1 MNKTF
6 LDASKIAQ
14 ETIEKIIET
23 SDYYNLKFKALRSY
37 NREHVWQFR
46 YEKLNRTNNGFG
58 GEHFTV
64 LVDTLNQ
71 QIKGLIYMDTQIF
84 SGELPENHIA
94 EQAARQFLNRI
105 CPELES
111 ELKVLWIRRHDE
123 IVMLAN
129 NIHGSKKVVVSGVKV
144 KCLQQNSGLYTWV
157 IVSSRE
163 KIITFERDVVWN
175 HDMSCRSTEKWLH
188 DNWLIENKYGF

>member
-1 MNKTF
+1 MNQTLIYAEK
-6 LDASKIAQ
+6 KAQ
-14 ETIEKIIET
+14 EIIKYLVK
-23 SDYYNLKFKALRSY
+23 DYKEYGLKFKTLRSY
-37 NREHVWQFR
+37 NRENVWQFR
-46 YEKLNRTNNGFG
+46 YEKIDRTSNNFG

-71 QIKGLIYMDTQIF
+71 QIKGLIYMDVQIF
-84 SGELPENHIA
+84 SGELPDNHIA

-129 NIHGSKKVVVSGVKV
+129 NIHGSKKVVVPGVKV

-175 HDMSCRSTEKWLH
+175 HDMSWRSTEKWLH
-188 DNWLIENKYGF
+188 DNWLIENKYRF